1 MDQQRPINITST
13 TRLVGL
19 LRECEPSFEQPQGMG
34 GITRDLYEKGLGV
47 NFELG
52 DIRSSEV
59 LEVYKGLPEHVRVNL
74 WQLVGYTFRLM
85 HFDEESQRFA
95 DWLKMVITPG
105 ELELYEEGRQ

>member
-1 MDQQRPINITST
+1 S
-13 TRLVGL
+13 
-19 LRECEPSFEQPQGMG
+19 CEPSFEHPQGMG

-59 LEVYKGLPEHVRVNL
+59 LEVYNGLPEHVKVNI

-85 HFDEESQRFA
+85 RFDEESQKFA
-95 DWLKMVITPG
+95 NWLKMVVTPG
-105 ELELYEEGRQ
+105 DLELYEESRQ